1 MKFYFLKLGNLMS
14 NKTKKNYNFIVIID
28 ENGHSFRQFINDSEV
43 SRFQSEYDEFDD
55 ITDEIFIDYDNK
67 IVIFFSLIR
76 N

>member
-55 ITDEIFIDYDNK
+55 ITDEILFRYDSK
-67 IVIFFSLIR
+67 IGAYLPYLK
-76 N
+76 